1 MPPNGA
7 DNLLPNEPLIKVEKS
22 VTIEKIEK
30 SEHVEEDN
38 DATECDCQELGFGAG
53 DAVFAS
59 VVVAPLVVAV
69 WRSSWG
75 IMELH
80 AKMFPYA
87 QNFILGILI
96 HCCFSIAKTRLF
108 SRSVDAWGEGKAG
121 RWLRERVLSRFY
133 TYIFI
138 MSNVMHW
145 RGGWGLMDTTV
156 AAILPNDQDP
166 HRPVLIAT
174 YLIVGVVLI
183 LVLRSA
189 RNLLASPYFV
199 VTDGKQPTYI
209 FTTRYQKSSK
219 ETALYIL
226 DCVFSVTVVGSLVVF
241 VWRGLWALIDIYLYP
256 DDPVKSCWTSLIVGY
271 SMVVVTFSLQAPM
284 RWVVARLQGAPRLL
298 IADVY
303 HLLSFASTVNVWRGV
318 WGLLDIY
325 FLPDSPLLSNW
336 SCHIVS
342 LALLILLNC
351 SNSILVR
358 GVYIDAEEPAGEC
371 VIFPCHYLR
380 LFFHKEKTKRHKA
393 LDLTK
398 KMEEASVPL
407 QTPEEKV

>member
-7 DNLLPNEPLIKVEKS
+7 DNLLPNEPLIKVEKT
-22 VTIEKIEK
+22 VTIEKPEK
-30 SEHVEEDN
+30 SEHIEADN
-38 DATECDCQELGFGAG
+38 DATECDCQELGLRAG

-69 WRSSWG
+69 WRSSLG
-75 IMELH
+75 NMELH
-80 AKMFPYA
+80 ANMFPYA

-133 TYIFI
+133 TFIFI
-138 MSNVMHW
+138 LSNVMHW
-145 RGGWGLMDTTV
+145 RGGWGLMDTMV

-174 YLIVGVVLI
+174 YLIVCVVLI
-183 LVLRSA
+183 LVLRST
-189 RNLLASPYFV
+189 RNLLAPPYIV
-199 VTDGKQPTYI
+199 VTDGKHPTYI
-209 FTTRYQKSSK
+209 FTTRFQKSSK

-226 DCVFSVTVVGSLVVF
+226 DCVFSATVVGSLVVF
-241 VWRGLWALIDIYLYP
+241 VWRGLFALIDIYLYP
-256 DDPVKSCWTSLIVGY
+256 DDPAKSCWTSLVVGY
-271 SMVVVTFSLQAPM
+271 SVVVVTFSLQAPM
-284 RWVVARLQGAPRLL
+284 RWAVARLQGVPRLL

-325 FLPDSPLLSNW
+325 FLPDSPHLSNW
-336 SCHIVS
+336 SCLIVS
-342 LALLILLNC
+342 LALLMLLNC

-380 LFFHKEKTKRHKA
+380 LFIHKKRPKRQKA

-398 KMEEASVPL
+398 KMEDASVPL
-407 QTPEEKV
+407 QTPEAKV

>member
-7 DNLLPNEPLIKVEKS
+7 DNLLPNEPLIKVEKT
-22 VTIEKIEK
+22 VTIEKTEK
-30 SEHVEEDN
+30 SEYIEEDN

-59 VVVAPLVVAV
+59 VVVAPLVVGV

-108 SRSVDAWGEGKAG
+108 SRSVDAWGQGKAG

-145 RGGWGLMDTTV
+145 RGGWGLMDTMV

-166 HRPVLIAT
+166 HRPVLIGT
-174 YLIVGVVLI
+174 YLIVCIVLI

-209 FTTRYQKSSK
+209 FTTRFQKATLQKPVRTNDLKVIINRLGSK
-219 ETALYIL
+219 IKLLYHSL
-226 DCVFSVTVVGSLVVF
+226 SLKRRKELWVG
-241 VWRGLWALIDIYLYP
+241 
-256 DDPVKSCWTSLIVGY
+256 
-271 SMVVVTFSLQAPM
+271 
-284 RWVVARLQGAPRLL
+284 
-298 IADVY
+298 
-303 HLLSFASTVNVWRGV
+303 
-318 WGLLDIY
+318 
-325 FLPDSPLLSNW
+325 
-336 SCHIVS
+336 
-342 LALLILLNC
+342 
-351 SNSILVR
+351 
-358 GVYIDAEEPAGEC
+358 
-371 VIFPCHYLR
+371 
-380 LFFHKEKTKRHKA
+380 
-393 LDLTK
+393 
-398 KMEEASVPL
+398 
-407 QTPEEKV
+407 

>member
-1 MPPNGA
+1 MR
-7 DNLLPNEPLIKVEKS
+7 DSILLINSALDVEHYTGLIE
-22 VTIEKIEK
+22 
-30 SEHVEEDN
+30 
-38 DATECDCQELGFGAG
+38 
-53 DAVFAS
+53 
-59 VVVAPLVVAV
+59 
-69 WRSSWG
+69 
-75 IMELH
+75 
-80 AKMFPYA
+80 
-87 QNFILGILI
+87 
-96 HCCFSIAKTRLF
+96 
-108 SRSVDAWGEGKAG
+108 
-121 RWLRERVLSRFY
+121 
-133 TYIFI
+133 YIDI
-138 MSNVMHW
+138 
-145 RGGWGLMDTTV
+145 
-156 AAILPNDQDP
+156 
-166 HRPVLIAT
+166 
-174 YLIVGVVLI
+174 
-183 LVLRSA
+183 
-189 RNLLASPYFV
+189 
-199 VTDGKQPTYI
+199 I
-209 FTTRYQKSSK
+209 FTTLIAGPLIIIYWLATWNLLDMYIYPEDPLLSALVTTSMGLIFGLLLCVFQEYCCKELTPEIGKVKFFIVTRLYNYVGGLINVAACRGVWSIMDIYEDDAFSTAVTTVISTTALICLKGLRNLESAPYSVSIDADEGYFDAPTFYRTSSK

>member
-7 DNLLPNEPLIKVEKS
+7 DNLLPNEPLIKIEKT
-22 VTIEKIEK
+22 VTIEKPEK
-30 SEHVEEDN
+30 SEHIEADN
-38 DATECDCQELGFGAG
+38 DATECDCQELGLRAG

-59 VVVAPLVVAV
+59 LVVAPLVVGV
-69 WRSSWG
+69 WRSSLG
-75 IMELH
+75 IMDLH

-138 MSNVMHW
+138 LSNAMHW
-145 RGGWGLMDTTV
+145 RGGWGLMDTMV

-174 YLIVGVVLI
+174 YLIVSVVLI
-183 LVLRSA
+183 LVLRST
-189 RNLLASPYFV
+189 RNLLAPPYIV
-199 VTDGKQPTYI
+199 VTDGKHPTYI
-209 FTTRYQKSSK
+209 FTTRFQKSSK

-241 VWRGLWALIDIYLYP
+241 VWRGLFALIDIYLYP
-256 DDPVKSCWTSLIVGY
+256 DDPAKSCWTSLIVGY
-271 SMVVVTFSLQAPM
+271 SVVVVTYSLQVPM
-284 RWVVARLQGAPRLL
+284 RWAVARLQGAPRLL

-325 FLPDSPLLSNW
+325 FLPDSPHLSNW

-342 LALLILLNC
+342 LALLMLLNC

-380 LFFHKEKTKRHKA
+380 LFVHKKRPKRHKA

>member
-1 MPPNGA
+1 MRGSTAGLA
-7 DNLLPNEPLIKVEKS
+7 DTLSTGSRAHSALLQFADEV
-22 VTIEKIEK
+22 
-30 SEHVEEDN
+30 
-38 DATECDCQELGFGAG
+38 FGSAI
-53 DAVFAS
+53 
-59 VVVAPLVVAV
+59 VAPAVVTYWKATWSLMDLYVLPHEPVNSAIVALVL
-69 WRSSWG
+69 G
-75 IMELH
+75 MGL
-80 AKMFPYA
+80 
-87 QNFILGILI
+87 NFFLCVFQTQLSKHIRPD
-96 HCCFSIAKTRLF
+96 K
-108 SRSVDAWGEGKAG
+108 G
-121 RWLRERVLSRFY
+121 RFTYYVLSRLY
-133 TYIFI
+133 TC
-138 MSNVMHW
+138 VAAVGCVGAW
-145 RGGWGLMDTTV
+145 RGVW
-156 AAILPNDQDP
+156 
-166 HRPVLIAT
+166 
-174 YLIVGVVLI
+174 
-183 LVLRSA
+183 
-189 RNLLASPYFV
+189 NLLNECTGDSAQTVMSTTAAATLSLAALRTLRNIIAAPFAV
-199 VTDGKQPTYI
+199 VVDAPKDFFDVPTM
-209 FTTRYQKSSK
+209 FRTSSK